1 MKKILAII
9 LSAGFILSAVPSESE
24 SARPVGKFRCVNCG
38 AVVEIPYDY
47 NTNTIPHPSKAGYAK
62 GCKRSPIG
70 EHKWRAMGAKFR

>member
-1 MKKILAII
+1 MKKFLAGILA
-9 LSAGFILSAVPSESE
+9 AGFIFAVVPSESE

-47 NTNTIPHPSKAGYAK
+47 NKNIIPNPSQAGYAK

-70 EHKWRAMGAKFR
+70 AHKWQAMGAKFM